1 MFSLY
6 SRVEASV
13 SSQNRSMHL
22 EDERATENLTR
33 NLSEA
38 VKNTDGIAVLT
49 DCIGVWV
56 PSSFRRKEPPSLLYW
71 DDDEVTFSS

>member
-13 SSQNRSMHL
+13 SSQNRLMHL

-56 PSSFRRKEPPSLLYW
+56 PSSVQKEGAAFFVILG
-71 DDDEVTFSS
+71 